1 MNLEQ
6 LKERAVLINKLYGK
20 YDEVNG
26 KEKSS
31 IQSLVMQF
39 VSDVGDLSRYIT
51 KHERGDKEED
61 FKENISRELAEC
73 LSHVLV
79 ISNKYDIKLE
89 EAFMKEFGRL
99 KDELSKY
106 N

>member
-6 LKERAVLINKLYGK
+6 LKEKALLINELYGK

-73 LSHVLV
+73 LSHILLLSERYN
-79 ISNKYDIKLE
+79 INLE
-89 EAFMKEFGRL
+89 ESFLKEFNRL
-99 KDELSKY
+99 NSQLSK
-106 N
+106 